1 MKSVKIKLNF
11 EKFKSKNQSNSDF
24 YFQRLGDAIG
34 YIKEFK
40 EFRNTSVNFYAGAT
54 IFTSLDTR
62 QIAQVNYD
70 SNANIYFVKFYDREN
85 NEISSEVLERNF

>member
-11 EKFKSKNQSNSDF
+11 EKFKSKSQSNLDF
-24 YFQRLGDAIG
+24 CFNTVSGAFS

-40 EFRNTSVNFYAGAT
+40 EFRNVSINIYAGAT

-70 SNANIYFVKFYDREN
+70 LNANIYFVKFYDRKN
-85 NEISSEVLERNF
+85 NEISPEVLERNF